1 MPTNQPI
8 SCPCEITI
16 IFISYEWDDKSSVWN
31 INITAH
37 ARPSDF
43 ELVCQI
49 IWIFSKYTKPV
60 DETYTVWEA
69 NITDHPENNELD

>member
-1 MPTNQPI
+1 MGW
-8 SCPCEITI
+8 S
-16 IFISYEWDDKSSVWN
+16 SSVWN

-60 DETYTVWEA
+60 GETYTVWEA
-69 NITDHPENNELD
+69 NITDHPEYN